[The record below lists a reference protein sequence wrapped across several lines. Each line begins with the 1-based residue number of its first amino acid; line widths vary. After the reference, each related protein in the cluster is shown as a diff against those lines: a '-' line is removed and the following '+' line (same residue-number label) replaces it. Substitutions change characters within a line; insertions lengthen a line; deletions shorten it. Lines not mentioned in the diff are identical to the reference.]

1 MRFLIGGRLP
11 GKLDILLDALAV
23 DLVDA
28 FLTGRSHVVEPGF
41 SESQGREVK
50 MEWTPSDQ
58 KAWRQ
63 CPSFI
68 YTHTH
73 SCLQVHG
80 PCLSCSTSGQG
91 VARPDPKLQC
101 CLPGYVGFPW
111 TAAMGDT
118 HLSSTIDTQLT
129 RYRCERGCRNTC
141 TGLMDASV
149 VASVGR
155 AYLGS

>member
-1 MRFLIGGRLP
+1 MAYGKLLMRFLIGGRLP

-28 FLTGRSHVVEPGF
+28 FLTRRSHVVKPGF

-63 CPSFI
+63 WPSFI

-73 SCLQVHG
+73 SYVCRSTG
-80 PCLSCSTSGQG
+80 PS
-91 VARPDPKLQC
+91 KLQ
-101 CLPGYVGFPW
+101 
-111 TAAMGDT
+111 
-118 HLSSTIDTQLT
+118 H
-129 RYRCERGCRNTC
+129 
-141 TGLMDASV
+141 
-149 VASVGR
+149 
-155 AYLGS
+155 